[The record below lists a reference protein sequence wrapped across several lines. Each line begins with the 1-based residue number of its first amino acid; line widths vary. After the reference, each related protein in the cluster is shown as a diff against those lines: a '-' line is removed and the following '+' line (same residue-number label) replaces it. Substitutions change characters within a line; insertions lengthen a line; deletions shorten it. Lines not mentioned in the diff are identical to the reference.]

1 MDSLEKVTARN
12 SVLDTWSLFRM
23 YFRLLFIQ
31 GLLNRK
37 GMQNFGFANAL
48 AASSLGRKESEIV
61 LRHLGFF
68 NCNPNFTP
76 LVVGGVLRLESERL
90 SGKPV
95 SEQDIEYFKRTISSP
110 LAAMGDMLFLGS
122 IKPLALTFACIFA
135 IYNSI
140 IGLLAVFLLY
150 NLIILSCRLWGI
162 HFGYSRGWE
171 LVEVFSSPVF
181 QRVLNIVQGFGA
193 SVGGALVA
201 ILIHRFIREG
211 SWASLASG
219 ALAVVVIVVLI
230 RKDVSATWFAIF
242 LFVISILLFLLLG

>member
-1 MDSLEKVTARN
+1 MDTLENIASEHHSLEK
-12 SVLDTWSLFRM
+12 SSLLRM

-48 AASSLGRKESEIV
+48 AASDTARKESEIV
-61 LRHLGFF
+61 RRHFGFF

-76 LVVGGVLRLESERL
+76 LVVGGVLRLEEERL
-90 SGKPV
+90 SGKPI
-95 SEQDIEYFKRTISSP
+95 SERDIEYFKRTISSP

-150 NLIILSCRLWGI
+150 NLLILSCRLWGI
-162 HFGYSRGWE
+162 YFGYSRGWE

-181 QRVLNIVQGFGA
+181 QRVLNIVQGIGA
-193 SVGGALVA
+193 SIGGALVA

-219 ALAVVVIVVLI
+219 ALAIVVIVLI

-242 LFVISILLFLLLG
+242 LFVISILLFLLLV